1 MEPRNYRFRI
11 LNASNLR
18 GYELRLSNGGIFY
31 QIGTDLG
38 LKQHPVELDSFF
50 LEPAERIDLIIDFAK
65 YKGQEILLMND
76 APAPPN
82 PGTEQIMKF
91 IVSDKLVSP
100 DKSEIPNE
108 MMHFHK
114 INPSS
119 AVKERTM
126 HLDETIDHYGRTMH
140 LLNNKTW
147 DEPATERPKM
157 DTVEIWHLVNHF
169 DFPHPIHI
177 HLVRFEVL
185 EGKSLPTQILMRK
198 VTIYSTRIACPLHW
212 IMK

>member
-1 MEPRNYRFRI
+1 
-11 LNASNLR
+11 
-18 GYELRLSNGGIFY
+18 
-31 QIGTDLG
+31 
-38 LKQHPVELDSFF
+38 
-50 LEPAERIDLIIDFAK
+50 
-65 YKGQEILLMND
+65 MND

-185 EGKSLPTQILMRK
+185 GRKVFTDADFDEEGNYLFNQDSLPP
-198 VTIYSTRIACPLHW
+198 PLDYE
-212 IMK
+212 IGPKDTVRTDQDR